1 MTTFRFFHKLAQ
13 IIIWMNVGEG
23 GVFLFLKK
31 SLNTHV
37 SEHISDWII
46 TASFKLE
53 NTKVVVVAVYFPSTN
68 RSFDEYIKTLETLEQ
83 ISLQYKNNK
92 TNLMYVMFWDWA
104 PFWMAPL
111 EEWKTIDSIVKLTFF
126 GVLALYS
133 LSMWR
138 NQVKSCI

>member
-1 MTTFRFFHKLAQ
+1 
-13 IIIWMNVGEG
+13 MNVGEG
-23 GVFLFLKK
+23 GVSLFLKK

-37 SEHISDWII
+37 SEHISDRII

-92 TNLMYVMFWDWA
+92 TNLMF
-104 PFWMAPL
+104 
-111 EEWKTIDSIVKLTFF
+111 
-126 GVLALYS
+126 
-133 LSMWR
+133 
-138 NQVKSCI
+138 